1 MSPRGPH
8 LQVICAL
15 IEEGGRVL
23 VAQRAATQ
31 SLPLK
36 WEFPGG
42 KIEPGETQ
50 TDALVREIR
59 EELGI
64 EIEVGESLRST
75 THAYPEFSLT
85 LHSRL
90 CRIRSG
96 IPVTHEHVKIEWLGP
111 AELGALDW
119 ASADIPILEEFLHL
133 RGFENGNSE

>member
-1 MSPRGPH
+1 
-8 LQVICAL
+8 VICAL
-15 IEEGGRVL
+15 IEKEGRVL

-42 KIEPGETQ
+42 KIEPGETP

-64 EIEVGESLRST
+64 EIDVGESLRST

-85 LHSRL
+85 LHPRL
-90 CRIRSG
+90 CRITGG
-96 IPVTHEHVKIEWLGP
+96 IPVTHEHAKFEWCSP
-111 AELGALDW
+111 DELITLDW
-119 ASADIPILEEFLHL
+119 ASADIPILEEFLQL
-133 RGFENGNSE
+133 RGFKNENSG